1 MKPTFKNA
9 TDWEKAEIL
18 MQPAFIRVMDNL
30 RKQLEKSNLVA
41 TYEEVQEPFP
51 GYQLTLTYEK
61 KSVTISIWDI
71 CFQVCFLNYELSSI
85 DEKNISKE
93 SRIVEIDSSLFNE
106 EESINWENLETKT
119 QQIIQ
124 KIIDNF
130 HHH

>member
-41 TYEEVQEPFP
+41 SYEEVQNPFP
-51 GYQLTLTYEK
+51 GYQLILTQKED
-61 KSVTISIWDI
+61 SLTISIWEI
-71 CFQVCFLNYELSSI
+71 CFQVCFIDYKFSSI
-85 DEKNISKE
+85 NSSQDSIM
-93 SRIVEIDSSLFNE
+93 VEIDENLFNE
-106 EESINWENLETKT
+106 NKEINWQNLETKT

-124 KIIDNF
+124 NIIDNF
-130 HHH
+130 PEI